1 LSIFIFTF
9 IVKINK
15 TYVKNKIVLISGAN
29 SGIGK
34 ATASALAKEGAQVVM
49 LCRSFERGEAARKE
63 IIATS
68 GNQNVDLLCCDLAS
82 HESIKSFSEA
92 FRQKYSHIDVL
103 INNAGGI
110 FGKKELSSD
119 GFEYTVGLNHL
130 GYFLTTHYL
139 LDLVKAGEMKRIVN
153 VSSLAHKFVF
163 NIDWNN
169 LQGEKSYGQL
179 YQYGLSKLFNIYFT
193 KELANR
199 LQADSIAVN
208 CLHPGTV
215 NTGFGSTAGGF
226 FKRLV
231 NLGRSFLT
239 PPNKGAETSV
249 FLASSP
255 EVKRISGE
263 YFSNKKKAAT
273 SKLAKNEEFAR
284 RLWDKSLEWTKI
296 EEFGKK

>member
-1 LSIFIFTF
+1 L
-9 IVKINK
+9 
-15 TYVKNKIVLISGAN
+15 
-29 SGIGK
+29 
-34 ATASALAKEGAQVVM
+34 
-49 LCRSFERGEAARKE
+49 ERGEAARKE
-63 IIATS
+63 IIAAS
-68 GNQNVDLLCCDLAS
+68 GNQNVDLFCCDLAS

-110 FGKKELSSD
+110 FGKRELSPD
-119 GFEYTVGLNHL
+119 GFEYTIGINHL

-139 LDLVKAGEMKRIVN
+139 LDLLKAGEMKRIVN
-153 VSSLAHKFVF
+153 VSSLAHKFVL
-163 NIDWNN
+163 NIDWDN

-193 KELANR
+193 KELAR
-199 LQADSIAVN
+199 QLATDGITVN

-231 NLGRSFLT
+231 NLGRSLLT
-239 PPNKGAETSV
+239 PADKGAETSV

-255 EVKRISGE
+255 EVKDISGE

-273 SKLAKNEEFAR
+273 SKLAKNEEIAR
-284 RLWDKSLEWTKI
+284 RVWDKSLEWTKI
-296 EEFGKK
+296 QEFGKK